1 MITYLKGQIRT
12 LDRDPARAV
21 VVCGGVGYEVTL
33 PVFVEQSLTNEGLDA
48 GDEVELEIYYH
59 VTDRQPKPMLVGF
72 RRADER
78 EFFEQLVQVEGIGPV
93 RAAAALVFPVSV
105 IASAIESEDTAVL
118 TQLPGVGARAAQK
131 MIATLRGKV
140 TATALLRDDGIPE
153 SRAAAPV
160 ADPRVE
166 AVDVL
171 VSLGYRPIEARERVR
186 DAINRRP
193 ETAAEVQELVRE
205 VFRGQAAVQQ
215 ETS

>member
-1 MITYLKGQIRT
+1 M
-12 LDRDPARAV
+12 

-193 ETAAEVQELVRE
+193 ETADEVQELVRE